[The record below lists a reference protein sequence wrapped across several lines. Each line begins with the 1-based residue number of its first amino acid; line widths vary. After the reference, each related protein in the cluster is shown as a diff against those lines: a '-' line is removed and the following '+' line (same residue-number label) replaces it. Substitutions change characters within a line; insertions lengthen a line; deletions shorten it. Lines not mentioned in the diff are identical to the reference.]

1 MNYLI
6 TREISSKEIGGEL
19 FIYNRKNS
27 TISSF
32 NGTGAYIWNL
42 MSKGLPLE
50 EICSQLIK
58 EYDASPTQAS
68 ADLSTFV
75 DSLRTNSL
83 ITIQEE

>member
-6 TREISSKEIGGEL
+6 NGEISSKEIGGEL
-19 FIYNRKNS
+19 FIYNRRNS

-32 NGTGAYIWNL
+32 NGTGAFIWSL
-42 MSKGLPLE
+42 MSRGLPLE
-50 EICSQLIK
+50 EICAQLIK
-58 EYDASPTQAS
+58 EYDASSTQAF
-68 ADLSTFV
+68 ADVFSFV